1 MKSEQLKFLLNM
13 INYPLEKLCQ
23 EFNSVSHSCFLPSG
37 QHWALSILIF
47 FLLIDLKSNY
57 LLVLMYISL
66 IMSEFEHILIF
77 LLVIYT
83 YFSVN
88 SVVCFFLHI
97 WKSFLFFFLMLRS
110 LSFIIQQMWAPPS
123 PLFVIYKLQT
133 FRLGSPTC
141 TL

>member
-13 INYPLEKLCQ
+13 LNYPLKKLCQ
-23 EFNSVSHSCFLPSG
+23 EFNSVKKKKKNSTVFLILVFSPSG

-57 LLVLMYISL
+57 LLLMYISL

-97 WKSFLFFFLMLRS
+97 WKRFFVFVFFNVKE
-110 LSFIIQQMWAPPS
+110 FILCHPAN
-123 PLFVIYKLQT
+123 V
-133 FRLGSPTC
+133 GSPISPVC
-141 TL
+141 YL